1 MKRYDSTNTIR
12 VVVPPEQKE
21 WLRSKATGMQT
32 ISDVIRRL
40 IKQSMDLESRG
51 VLPATGYRDQA

>member
-40 IKQSMDLESRG
+40 IKQSMELESRG
-51 VLPATGYRDQA
+51 VLPATGYREQA

>member
-12 VVVPPEQKE
+12 VVVPLEQKV
-21 WLRSKATGMQT
+21 WLRSKAAGMQT

-40 IKQSMDLESRG
+40 IQQSMDLESRG
-51 VLPATGYRDQA
+51 VLPAAGYREQA

>member
-51 VLPATGYRDQA
+51 VLPATGYRNQA

>member
-12 VVVPPEQKE
+12 VVVPPEQKA
-21 WLRSKATGMQT
+21 WLRSKAAGMQT

-40 IKQSMDLESRG
+40 IQQSMDLESRG
-51 VLPATGYRDQA
+51 VLPATGYREQP

>member
-12 VVVPPEQKE
+12 VVVPPEQKD

-32 ISDVIRRL
+32 ISDVIRCM
-40 IKQSMDLESRG
+40 IKQSMDFESRG
-51 VLPATGYRDQA
+51 ILPATGYRKQA